1 MKKYLLSLTFAI
13 AVASASLAQ
22 RTPQASPGA
31 TIIQTVGITDFTVKY
46 SRPAIKGRAVFADK
60 SPIAPTGQLWRTGA
74 NQPTIFESTT
84 DFTFGDKKVPAGKY
98 VLFSIPEKAKWTV
111 ILNKNLNANTDVYK
125 ETEDVARIDA
135 IPVSGESTE
144 SFEISFS
151 DITDSTT
158 LMNIAWGT
166 VKVPVKLFLAT
177 QELTIASLDRAVQ
190 DKPEDVA
197 TLQSAAGYFLSKNID
212 LRKALSL
219 ADKAIGLKEGWSN
232 LWIKAQILDKMGK
245 ASEAL
250 PIAQKAL
257 TVGAA
262 SPDGA
267 YDFYKTQIAK
277 GITDM
282 QAKAPAKEVNSKSK
296 KKKK

>member
-31 TIIQTVGITDFTVKY
+31 TIIQSVGITDFTVKY
-46 SRPAIKGRAVFADK
+46 SRPGIKGRAVFADK
-60 SPIAPTGQLWRTGA
+60 SPIAPIGQLWRTGA
-74 NQPTIFESTT
+74 NQPTIFESST

-98 VLFSIPEKAKWTV
+98 SLFSIPEKAKWTV
-111 ILNKNLNANTDVYK
+111 ILNKNLTASTDVYK
-125 ETEDVARIDA
+125 ETEDIARIEVT
-135 IPVSGESTE
+135 PVSGESSE
-144 SFEISFS
+144 SFQISFS
-151 DITDSTT
+151 DITDSTS

-166 VKVPVKLFLAT
+166 VKVPVKLSMAT
-177 QELTIASLDRAVQ
+177 QELTITSLDKAVQ

-245 ASEAL
+245 TAEAL

-262 SPDGA
+262 APDGA

-277 GITDM
+277 GIADM
-282 QAKAPAKEVNSKSK
+282 QAKVPVKEVVGKGK